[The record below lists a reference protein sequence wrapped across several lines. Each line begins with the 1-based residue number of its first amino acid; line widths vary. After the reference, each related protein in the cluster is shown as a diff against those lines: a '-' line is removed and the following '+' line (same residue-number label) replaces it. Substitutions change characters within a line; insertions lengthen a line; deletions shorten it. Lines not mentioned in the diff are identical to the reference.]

1 LKVAWLLLVSVVAL
15 MMALLQDWVG
25 PEYTAMD
32 LGSKESISSQWT
44 VRQAS
49 AIQEMSAGGGDKSRT
64 SILPQIISSQII
76 SS

>member
-25 PEYTAMD
+25 PVYTAMD

-49 AIQEMSAGGGDKSRT
+49 AIQEMSGGSGDERRT
-64 SILPQIISSQII
+64 SIFWQTLHTRI
-76 SS
+76 